1 MPRKDTQ
8 KNKITTPSRSN
19 ASGSR
24 GTGTNIYQKGSST
37 TTPKTTS
44 PGSAVAKGANDFFNG
59 AGKSTTPGK
68 TQNTI
73 FGAARVDNGSRL
85 TYTPSGTIPGTTL
98 PSLSQQQKDNWD
110 SAAGR
115 DNSVGDA
122 IKKTVGD
129 LFREKSSD
137 NGSMASDNGSS
148 VDNAAS
154 SSAGSNSGGYSG
166 GSGYNNGGLTADQIR
181 QMQEYYGTTAD
192 GLWGA
197 NSSAASG
204 GMTAEEAWNA
214 YRQALQQDEQ
224 AGDMSWESFLE
235 RMGANDYEQRLRD
248 AISSQ
253 VQQAVDDYNRQID
266 QAGTSYEDAARR
278 AYINKMLPQRNM
290 DQELA
295 ANGVYGGMADSQRI
309 AAETAYQNDLTDLE
323 TQYSDT
329 MAQLKQAITA
339 ARLSGDAQMAEQMA
353 NYLSQIQ
360 SEYNSYLQQREQERA
375 QARLTAQTS
384 AYKNAGTSGYTG
396 STGAG
401 TADSTSAA
409 VGSGLDNYDAVKR
422 NIMMYASRGM
432 GAVAN
437 RIIRQAWGQLSA
449 EQQSDLAATLQANG
463 WAS

>member
-24 GTGTNIYQKGSST
+24 GTGTNIYQKGSGT

-44 PGSAVAKGANDFFNG
+44 PGSAVAKGVNDFFNG
-59 AGKSTTPGK
+59 AGKSTTPG
-68 TQNTI
+68 T
-73 FGAARVDNGSRL
+73 GS
-85 TYTPSGTIPGTTL
+85 GTTL
-98 PSLSQQQKDNWD
+98 PSLSQQQKENWD
-110 SAAGR
+110 VFAKGSTSRKPSSPAGTGGQAASGS
-115 DNSVGDA
+115 SVQDT
-122 IKKTVGD
+122 IKKTVQD
-129 LFREKSSD
+129 LFDGNSESKG
-137 NGSMASDNGSS
+137 NWGNTKAGSAVN
-148 VDNAAS
+148 NAVGGGN
-154 SSAGSNSGGYSG
+154 AGSNSGGYNG

-214 YRQALQQDEQ
+214 YRQALEQDEQ

-278 AYINKMLPQRNM
+278 AYINKMLSKRNM

-323 TQYSDT
+323 VQYNDT
-329 MAQLKQAITA
+329 MAQLQQAITA

-360 SEYNSYLQQREQERA
+360 SEYNNYLQQREQERA
-375 QARLTAQTS
+375 KVRSTAQTY
-384 AYKNAGTSGYTG
+384 AYKNVGTSSYGG
-396 STGAG
+396 STGAD
-401 TADSTSAA
+401 TADNAGA
-409 VGSGLDNYDAVKR
+409 DAGSGLDNYDAVKR

-437 RIIRQAWGQLSA
+437 RIIQQAWGQLSA
-449 EQQSDLAATLQANG
+449 EQQRDLAATLQANG